1 MEYMCFVLAI
11 TIVSNSFLGHF
22 HLLLSFLSGLGNIR
36 SGMLFLSEYCVK
48 NYWVFSVF
56 YSLLFH
62 FHFSLI
68 CHFMSLQLKRR
79 LWTIESKN
87 TEAEAAVSSY
97 HKFWEILLGSISET
111 TSNWELNELKS
122 LPHILYKTE
131 LAMNQ
136 I

>member
-1 MEYMCFVLAI
+1 MCLVLAI
-11 TIVSNSFLGHF
+11 TIVNNSFLGHF
-22 HLLLSFLSGLGNIR
+22 HPLLSFLSGLWNIR

-48 NYWVFSVF
+48 NYWLFSVF

-68 CHFMSLQLKRR
+68 CHFMSLQMKRR

-87 TEAEAAVSSY
+87 TEEEETETAMRSY

-122 LPHILYKTE
+122 LLHILYKTE

-136 I
+136 T